1 MINTTATQGTAP
13 SYLTV
18 YPGGVTRPLASNL
31 NFGPRRDIPNLVIVK
46 VGTAANVKTYNNSG
60 R

>member
-1 MINTTATQGTAP
+1 
-13 SYLTV
+13 V
-18 YPGGVTRPLASNL
+18 YPGGVRRPLASNL
-31 NFGPRRDIPNLVIVK
+31 NFGPWQGISNLVIVK

>member
-1 MINTTATQGTAP
+1 M
-13 SYLTV
+13 

-31 NFGPRRDIPNLVIVK
+31 NFGPWQDIPNLVIVK